1 MLLGEEQW
9 NSLDSP
15 NGATCVFQYMVYDV
29 VHKDGFLLSKWCCI
43 SRLTTCTEKE
53 NWIPTLHRVRVHVC
67 THTYTRAYTIT
78 FNRLKFHFKK

>member
-15 NGATCVFQYMVYDV
+15 NGATCVFRDMVYDI

-43 SRLTTCTEKE
+43 NRLNTCTQKE
-53 NWIPTLHRVRVHVC
+53 SWIHTLHYVPVHAC
-67 THTYTRAYTIT
+67 THTHTHTRLHNNI
-78 FNRLKFHFKK
+78 